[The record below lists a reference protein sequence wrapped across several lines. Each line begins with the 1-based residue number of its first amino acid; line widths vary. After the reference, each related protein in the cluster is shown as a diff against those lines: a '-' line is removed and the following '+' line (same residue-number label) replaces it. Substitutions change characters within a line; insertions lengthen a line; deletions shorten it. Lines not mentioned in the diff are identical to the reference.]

1 MELKTSFDRSELPQD
16 LAAITHFPP
25 VSDRLT
31 PPAQQVNSHYT
42 PFPLTTRKIILS
54 DETLGEAA
62 RFEMLASRY
71 DCIIGSSPYINS
83 LVRIVSRINGIFL
96 AAREGKQASYQL
108 CCYNGFLN
116 ESAPPPTTNK
126 GTVGISRLESFG
138 LNEINRDVF
147 NASRCACQMANIET
161 KLLDSGL
168 PSTITPSFILSLHST
183 LSAIY
188 NPGVSAGLRN
198 HDFSA
203 PRPIQGE
210 SIYHPPSPLELP
222 VFLKDLAAF
231 INDSKLSPSI
241 KGALVHYQME
251 ATKMFSSNTE
261 QLNCAL
267 SIGLWQNAGL
277 IKHLILPIAVTPA
290 LETSNREKVL
300 QPYRFSPLKTE
311 VQMIDDWIY
320 HTARASQNTI
330 QIEYG
335 IFSIIGKMVDKW
347 EALLISS
354 EVHLT
359 KSMRKLLIA
368 IVGAPVFSIA
378 SLAHA
383 TEASYT
389 TVSNIITL
397 LSSHGIITQV
407 SRGRRN
413 KVYACPEALGLFDTI
428 IAEVA

>member
-1 MELKTSFDRSELPQD
+1 MGLKTSFDRSELPQD

-25 VSDRLT
+25 VSDHLT
-31 PPAQQVNSHYT
+31 PPAQQANSHYT

-108 CCYNGFLN
+108 CCYNDFLN
-116 ESAPPPTTNK
+116 ESPPPTTNK

-188 NPGVSAGLRN
+188 SPGVSAGLRN

-210 SIYHPPSPLELP
+210 SIYRPPSPLELP

-241 KGALVHYQME
+241 KGALVHYQTK
-251 ATKMFSSNTE
+251 ATKMFSSHTE

-267 SIGLWQNAGL
+267 LIGLWQNAGL
-277 IKHLILPIAVTPA
+277 IKRLILPIAVTPA
-290 LETSNREKVL
+290 LETSKREKSCNL
-300 QPYRFSPLKTE
+300 IGSRPLKP
-311 VQMIDDWIY
+311 
-320 HTARASQNTI
+320 
-330 QIEYG
+330 
-335 IFSIIGKMVDKW
+335 KCK
-347 EALLISS
+347 
-354 EVHLT
+354 
-359 KSMRKLLIA
+359 
-368 IVGAPVFSIA
+368 
-378 SLAHA
+378 
-383 TEASYT
+383 
-389 TVSNIITL
+389 
-397 LSSHGIITQV
+397 
-407 SRGRRN
+407 
-413 KVYACPEALGLFDTI
+413 
-428 IAEVA
+428 

>member
-1 MELKTSFDRSELPQD
+1 MGLKTSFDRSELPQD

-25 VSDRLT
+25 VSDHLT
-31 PPAQQVNSHYT
+31 PPAQQANSHYT

-108 CCYNGFLN
+108 CCYNDL
-116 ESAPPPTTNK
+116 
-126 GTVGISRLESFG
+126 

-188 NPGVSAGLRN
+188 SPGVSAGLRN

-210 SIYHPPSPLELP
+210 SIYRPPSPLELP

-241 KGALVHYQME
+241 KGALVHYQTE
-251 ATKMFSSNTE
+251 ATKMFSSHTE

-267 SIGLWQNAGL
+267 LIGLWQNAGL
-277 IKHLILPIAVTPA
+277 IKRLILPIAVTPA
-290 LETSNREKVL
+290 LETSKREKSCNL
-300 QPYRFSPLKTE
+300 IGSRPLKP
-311 VQMIDDWIY
+311 
-320 HTARASQNTI
+320 
-330 QIEYG
+330 
-335 IFSIIGKMVDKW
+335 KCK
-347 EALLISS
+347 
-354 EVHLT
+354 
-359 KSMRKLLIA
+359 
-368 IVGAPVFSIA
+368 
-378 SLAHA
+378 
-383 TEASYT
+383 
-389 TVSNIITL
+389 
-397 LSSHGIITQV
+397 
-407 SRGRRN
+407 
-413 KVYACPEALGLFDTI
+413 
-428 IAEVA
+428 

>member
-1 MELKTSFDRSELPQD
+1 MELNTSFDRSGLPQD

-31 PPAQQVNSHYT
+31 PPAQQANSHYT
-42 PFPLTTRKIILS
+42 PFLLATRKIILS

-62 RFEMLASRY
+62 RFEILASRY

-108 CCYNGFLN
+108 CCYNDFLN
-116 ESAPPPTTNK
+116 ESPPPTNK
-126 GTVGISRLESFG
+126 DTVGISRLESFG

-267 SIGLWQNAGL
+267 LIGLWQNAGL

-300 QPYRFSPLKTE
+300 QPYRVSPLKTE

-320 HTARASQNTI
+320 HTARASQNAM

-368 IVGAPVFSIA
+368 IVGAPVFSAA

-383 TEASYT
+383 TETSYT

-413 KVYACPEALGLFDTI
+413 KVYACPEALGLFDAI

>member
-1 MELKTSFDRSELPQD
+1 MGLKTSFDRSELPQD

-25 VSDRLT
+25 VSDHLT
-31 PPAQQVNSHYT
+31 PPAQQANSHYT

-108 CCYNGFLN
+108 CCYNDFLN
-116 ESAPPPTTNK
+116 ESPPPTTNK
-126 GTVGISRLESFG
+126 GTVGMSRLESFG
-138 LNEINRDVF
+138 LNDLNRDVF

-188 NPGVSAGLRN
+188 SPGVSAGLRN

-210 SIYHPPSPLELP
+210 SIYRPPSPLELP

-241 KGALVHYQME
+241 KGALVHYQTE
-251 ATKMFSSNTE
+251 ATKMFSSHTE

-267 SIGLWQNAGL
+267 LIGLWQNAGL
-277 IKHLILPIAVTPA
+277 IKRLILPIAVTPA
-290 LETSNREKVL
+290 LETSKREKSCNL
-300 QPYRFSPLKTE
+300 IGSRPLKP
-311 VQMIDDWIY
+311 
-320 HTARASQNTI
+320 
-330 QIEYG
+330 
-335 IFSIIGKMVDKW
+335 KCK
-347 EALLISS
+347 
-354 EVHLT
+354 
-359 KSMRKLLIA
+359 
-368 IVGAPVFSIA
+368 
-378 SLAHA
+378 
-383 TEASYT
+383 
-389 TVSNIITL
+389 
-397 LSSHGIITQV
+397 
-407 SRGRRN
+407 
-413 KVYACPEALGLFDTI
+413 
-428 IAEVA
+428 

>member
-42 PFPLTTRKIILS
+42 PFLLATRKIILS

-71 DCIIGSSPYINS
+71 DCIIGSSSYINS

-108 CCYNGFLN
+108 CCYNDFLN
-116 ESAPPPTTNK
+116 ESAPPPHNK
-126 GTVGISRLESFG
+126 GSVSISRLESFG
-138 LNEINRDVF
+138 FNEINRDIF

-359 KSMRKLLIA
+359 KTMRKLLIA

>member
-1 MELKTSFDRSELPQD
+1 MELNTSFDRSELPQD
-16 LAAITHFPP
+16 LAAITHFPQ

-31 PPAQQVNSHYT
+31 PPAQQINSHYT
-42 PFPLTTRKIILS
+42 PFLLATRKIILS

-108 CCYNGFLN
+108 CCYNDFLN
-116 ESAPPPTTNK
+116 ESPPPTNK
-126 GTVGISRLESFG
+126 GAVGISRLESFG

-147 NASRCACQMANIET
+147 NASRCARQMANIET

-198 HDFSA
+198 HVFSA
-203 PRPIQGE
+203 PRPNQGE

-241 KGALVHYQME
+241 KGALVHYQLE

-267 SIGLWQNAGL
+267 LIGLWQNAGL
-277 IKHLILPIAVTPA
+277 IKHLILPIAVTPV
-290 LETSNREKVL
+290 LETSNREEVL
-300 QPYRFSPLKTE
+300 QPYQFSPLKTE

-320 HTARASQNTI
+320 HTARASQNAI

-335 IFSIIGKMVDKW
+335 IFSIIRKMVDKW

-368 IVGAPVFSIA
+368 IVGAPVFSTA

-383 TEASYT
+383 TETSYT

-413 KVYACPEALGLFDTI
+413 KVYACPEALGLFDAI
-428 IAEVA
+428 IAEVV

>member
-1 MELKTSFDRSELPQD
+1 MELNTSFDRSGLPQD

-31 PPAQQVNSHYT
+31 PPAQQASSHYT
-42 PFPLTTRKIILS
+42 PFLLATRKIILS

-62 RFEMLASRY
+62 RFEILASRY

-108 CCYNGFLN
+108 CCYNDFLN
-116 ESAPPPTTNK
+116 ESAPPPTNK
-126 GTVGISRLESFG
+126 DTVGISRLESFG

-231 INDSKLSPSI
+231 LNDSKLSPSI

-267 SIGLWQNAGL
+267 LIGLWQNAGL

-300 QPYRFSPLKTE
+300 QPYRVSPLKTE

-320 HTARASQNTI
+320 HTARASQNAM
-330 QIEYG
+330 QIEYR

-347 EALLISS
+347 EALLFSS

-368 IVGAPVFSIA
+368 VVGAPVFSTA

-383 TEASYT
+383 TETSYT

-413 KVYACPEALGLFDTI
+413 KVYACPEALGLFDAI
-428 IAEVA
+428 IAEMG

>member
-1 MELKTSFDRSELPQD
+1 MELNTSFDRSGLPQD

-31 PPAQQVNSHYT
+31 PPAQQANSHYT
-42 PFPLTTRKIILS
+42 PFLLATRKIILS

-62 RFEMLASRY
+62 RFEILASRY

-108 CCYNGFLN
+108 CCYNDFLN
-116 ESAPPPTTNK
+116 ESAPPPTNK
-126 GTVGISRLESFG
+126 DTVGISRLESFG

-267 SIGLWQNAGL
+267 LIGLWQNAGL

-300 QPYRFSPLKTE
+300 QPYRVSPLKTE

-320 HTARASQNTI
+320 HTARASQNAM

-368 IVGAPVFSIA
+368 IVGAPVFSAA

-383 TEASYT
+383 TETSYT

-413 KVYACPEALGLFDTI
+413 KVYACPEALGLFDAI

>member
-1 MELKTSFDRSELPQD
+1 MGLKTSFDRSELPQD

-25 VSDRLT
+25 VSDHLT
-31 PPAQQVNSHYT
+31 PPAQQANSHYT

-108 CCYNGFLN
+108 CCYNDFLN
-116 ESAPPPTTNK
+116 ESPPTTNK

-188 NPGVSAGLRN
+188 SPGVSAGLRN

-210 SIYHPPSPLELP
+210 SIYRPPSPLELP

-277 IKHLILPIAVTPA
+277 IKRLILPIAVTPA
-290 LETSNREKVL
+290 LETSKREKVL

-320 HTARASQNTI
+320 HTARASQNAV

-335 IFSIIGKMVDKW
+335 IFSIIGKIVDKW

-359 KSMRKLLIA
+359 KTMRKLLIA